1 MPSEG
6 HSPSPAPRAG
16 GRHRKKSAFPTGH
29 LVATVAAA
37 GVVVAV
43 GAPLL
48 NALEVEQAGSP
59 IPDVLPMSFST
70 DTAPQA
76 VSAFPSLVP
85 SAARMS
91 VPELDRVE
99 RADAVRERQRKAAE
113 VEEAR
118 VAEQKRKKAEAEA
131 ARKAEAE
138 AAKKEAARKKAL
150 SSQGWVKPAVG
161 RFTSGFGAR
170 WGTTH
175 YGVDIA
181 NAIGT
186 PIRAAASGTVIE
198 SGPASGFG
206 LWVRVQHNDG
216 SITIYGHI
224 NESLVSEGQK
234 VAAGEQIATMGN
246 RGQSTGPHLH
256 FEVWVDGGRKV
267 NPVSWMAERG
277 APLT

>member
-6 HSPSPAPRAG
+6 HSPSPAQRAG

-48 NALEVEQAGSP
+48 NALEVEQPGSP
-59 IPDVLPMSFST
+59 VPDVLPMSFST
-70 DTAPQA
+70 GTAPQA
-76 VSAFPSLVP
+76 VSASPSLIPAPV
-85 SAARMS
+85 RMA
-91 VPELDRVE
+91 VPEMDRVQ

-113 VEEAR
+113 AERAR
-118 VAEQKRKKAEAEA
+118 VAEQKRLAAEQKRKKAEAQA
-131 ARKAEAE
+131 ARE
-138 AAKKEAARKKAL
+138 KEEARKKAL
-150 SSQGWVKPAVG
+150 SSQGWVKPTTG

-216 SITIYGHI
+216 SITVYGHI
-224 NESLVSEGQK
+224 NESLVSAGQK